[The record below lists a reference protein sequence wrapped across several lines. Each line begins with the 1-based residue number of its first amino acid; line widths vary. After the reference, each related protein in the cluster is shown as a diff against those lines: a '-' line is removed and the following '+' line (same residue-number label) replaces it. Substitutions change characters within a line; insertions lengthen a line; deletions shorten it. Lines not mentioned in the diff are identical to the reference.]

1 VRGDSAE
8 TVTDTILR
16 RMPKDLGDILPQ
28 YAHTYVHFERLPV
41 VGTSNPFNSG
51 PSPRLTNA
59 WRSSDSPVRKAS
71 TFPAC

>member
-28 YAHTYVHFERLPV
+28 YAHTYVHFQR
-41 VGTSNPFNSG
+41 
-51 PSPRLTNA
+51 
-59 WRSSDSPVRKAS
+59 
-71 TFPAC
+71 